1 MTGRSSGP
9 VRIWSLAERPELET
23 PGYEVMT
30 AGWPAFIL
38 ASEVAARHWPRVLG
52 AFAAF
57 QAALVEEATGAVVGM
72 GYSVPFAWDGTVAGL
87 PAGWDGVVER
97 AVDDLDRGRP
107 ATTAAA
113 LSITLAR
120 SHHGRGL
127 SGRLLGGLRAI
138 AAAHGLDGLVAP
150 VRPTLKSRYPLTPM
164 ERYVRWTR
172 ADGAPFDP
180 WLRVHWRLGA
190 ELLELCPASMRI
202 TGAVADW
209 EAWTGMRFPESGR
222 YVVPDALVPVDID
235 IGRDL
240 GTYVEPN
247 VWVRHQPQARW
258 TQG

>member
-1 MTGRSSGP
+1 MTGRSSDP

-23 PGYEVMT
+23 PGYEVMA

-38 ASEVAARHWPRVLG
+38 ASEVATRHWPRVLG

-57 QAALVEEATGAVVGM
+57 QAALVEEATGTVVGM

-107 ATTAAA
+107 ATIAAA

-120 SHHGRGL
+120 SHHGLGL
-127 SGRLLGGLRAI
+127 SRRLLGGLRAI
-138 AAAHGLDGLVAP
+138 AAAHGLGGLVAP

-164 ERYVRWTR
+164 ERYMRWTG

-190 ELLELCPASMRI
+190 ELLEVCPASMRI
-202 TGAVADW
+202 TGTVADW
-209 EAWTGMRFPESGR
+209 EAWTGMRFPESGS

-235 IGRDL
+235 MGRDL

>member
-1 MTGRSSGP
+1 MSGRSSGP
-9 VRIWSLAERPELET
+9 FRICSLAERPELET
-23 PGYEVMT
+23 PGYEVMA

-38 ASEVAARHWPRVLG
+38 ASEVAARYWPRVLT

-57 QAALVEEATGAVVGM
+57 QLALVEDATGAIVGM

-87 PAGWDGVVER
+87 PAGWDGVVEQ

-107 ATTAAA
+107 ATAAAA
-113 LSITLAR
+113 LSITLAG
-120 SHHGRGL
+120 SHLGLGL
-127 SGRLLGGLRAI
+127 SRRLLGGLRAV
-138 AAAHGLDGLVAP
+138 AGENGLDGLVAP

-172 ADGAPFDP
+172 ADGTPFDP
-180 WLRVHWRLGA
+180 WLRAHWRLGA
-190 ELLELCPASMRI
+190 ELLDVCPASMRI
-202 TGAVADW
+202 TGKVADW
-209 EAWTGMRFPESGR
+209 EAWTGMRFPESGS

-235 IGRDL
+235 TGRDL

>member
-1 MTGRSSGP
+1 MSGRSSGP
-9 VRIWSLAERPELET
+9 VRICSLAERPELEA
-23 PGYEVMT
+23 PGHEVMA

-38 ASEVAARHWPRVLG
+38 ASEVAARNWPRVLA

-57 QAALVEEATGAVVGM
+57 QLALLDDTTGAVVGM
-72 GYSVPFAWDGTVAGL
+72 GYSVPFAWDGTVTGL
-87 PAGWDGVVER
+87 PAGWDGVVEQ

-113 LSITLAR
+113 LSITLAG
-120 SHHGRGL
+120 SHHGLGL
-127 SGRLLGGLRAI
+127 SRRLLGGLRAV
-138 AAAHGLDGLVAP
+138 ASAHGLSGLVAP

-164 ERYVRWTR
+164 ERYVRWTG
-172 ADGAPFDP
+172 ADGTPFDP

-190 ELLELCPASMRI
+190 ELLEVCPASMRV
-202 TGAVADW
+202 TGTVADW

-222 YVVPDALVPVDID
+222 YVVPDALVPVDFD
-235 IGRDL
+235 TVRDL

-247 VWVRHQPQARW
+247 VWVRHHPQARW